1 MTELGTLPDTR
12 PYPWPYDGTW
22 LVASTALVL
31 CGWQEA
37 FAGIGDQ
44 DAAAL
49 AGRAAGEWAAAGGP
63 VVALSHAGL
72 PARPVWLPARGG
84 RGAAPLPAPETALS
98 LLAYGW
104 DGCFG
109 SPLEAVLRSRGI
121 THVVLAGLAAEL
133 TVDSTV
139 RTLNDRGFE
148 CLVLTD
154 ACTAV
159 DPELLAHAQHSLT
172 MSGGIFGALGRA
184 VDVLHALKEAP

>member
-1 MTELGTLPDTR
+1 MSQLGALPATR
-12 PYPWPYDGTW
+12 PYPWPYDGSW
-22 LVASTALVL
+22 LVASTAVLL

-49 AGRAAGEWAAAGGP
+49 AGRAAGEWAAAGGS
-63 VVALSHAGL
+63 VVALSHAG
-72 PARPVWLPARGG
+72 PSGRPVWLPAPGG
-84 RGAAPLPAPETALS
+84 RGATPLPAPDTALT
-98 LLAYGW
+98 LTAYGW

-121 THVVLAGLAAEL
+121 THVLLAGLAAEL

-159 DPELLAHAQHSLT
+159 DPDLLAHAQHSLT
-172 MSGGIFGALGRA
+172 MSGGIFGALGCA
-184 VDVLHALKEAP
+184 TDVLDRLKEAA

>member
-1 MTELGTLPDTR
+1 VTGLGTLADTR
-12 PYPWPYDGTW
+12 PYPWPYDGAW
-22 LVASTALVL
+22 LVASTALLL

-37 FAGIGDQ
+37 FAEIGDQ

-49 AGRAAGEWAAAGGP
+49 AGRAAGEWAAAGGL

-72 PARPVWLPARGG
+72 PARPVWLPAPGG
-84 RGAAPLPAPETALS
+84 RGATPLPVPDTALT
-98 LLAYGW
+98 LTAYGW
-104 DGCFG
+104 DGSFG

-159 DPELLAHAQHSLT
+159 DPDLLAHAHHSLT
-172 MSGGIFGALGRA
+172 MSGGIFGALGSARH
-184 VDVLHALKEAP
+184 VLERLKEAA